1 MGTCLILLSSTVT
14 VDHIPHVFWKH
25 SLLLYDVQCP
35 VSYTRLNLPLGYQW
49 NDLQI
54 VEKVLATSGPIAAK
68 ELSILFIYRG
78 YVRVA
83 RWFVCSPLLTW
94 EEFDDT
100 KGVINI
106 RKSQKN
112 RQHNGQKTEDQT
124 TQWSKDRRSDNTMV
138 KRQKIRQHNG
148 QKTEDQTTLLSFD
161 HCVVWSSVFWPL
173 CCLIFCLL
181 TIVLSVLLSFDHCV
195 VCSSVFWPLCCL
207 FFCDLRMLI
216 TPLVSSD

>member
-35 VSYTRLNLPLGYQW
+35 VSYIRLNLPLGYQW

-54 VEKVLATSGPIAAK
+54 VEKVSATSGPIAAK

-78 YVRVA
+78 YVRVV

-112 RQHNGQKTEDQT
+112 RQHELPSLYWIATLNRCPCIQRYIVGDGKCST
-124 TQWSKDRRSDNTMV
+124 K
-138 KRQKIRQHNG
+138 
-148 QKTEDQTTLLSFD
+148 LLSK
-161 HCVVWSSVFWPL
+161 
-173 CCLIFCLL
+173 LL
-181 TIVLSVLLSFDHCV
+181 TSIHS
-195 VCSSVFWPLCCL
+195 CSCQDGYS
-207 FFCDLRMLI
+207 
-216 TPLVSSD
+216 TT